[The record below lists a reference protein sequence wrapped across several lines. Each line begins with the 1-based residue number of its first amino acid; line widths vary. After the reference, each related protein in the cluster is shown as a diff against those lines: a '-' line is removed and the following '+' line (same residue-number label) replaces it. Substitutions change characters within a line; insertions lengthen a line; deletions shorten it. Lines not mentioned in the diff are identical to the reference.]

1 MSIQIEKLDDGNY
14 DMWSLSMRS
23 LLITSDL
30 WNVVCEKHIKPEEA
44 LQAARWET
52 IDQKALASLIL
63 NVKPTQLMH
72 IKSCT
77 TSAEAW
83 KKLRSI
89 HMPAGPIR
97 KTQLYQKL
105 VRLKMQSGDIASQY
119 VNSFVNITDK
129 LAELAITLEDE
140 LKVIMFLSSLPD
152 SWENFVVAI
161 ETRDEMPPFETVKI
175 KFLEEGARKEE
186 KLEEAETVYTYTK
199 QNNSKQ
205 KDNRQKDKDKFKG
218 KCYNCQKPGHRA
230 SECRNKNKVEKK
242 EKENE
247 QSNFLMH
254 SSVVKD
260 RKNMWCLDSGAT
272 SHMCCDKTKFS
283 NISENKTMI
292 MLAADKSVE
301 SPGVGTVIL
310 HTENRKI
317 TMRDVLYV
325 PSLNMNFVSISKA
338 AKYGHHTKFENNG
351 AVICNNSGEIVL
363 RAKQENNLYVYEN
376 KFEHNELHISQDSS
390 WVSIWHN
397 RFGHLNFKNLKD
409 LSEKKLVHGL
419 NIKNVNIKTNC
430 DTCNKAKICGL
441 PFPQKAER
449 VTKSVLELVHSD
461 VCGPMNV
468 NSIAGNR
475 YVVSFID
482 DYTRKNFVYFMRTK
496 NEVFEKFKL
505 FKNYVECQTNKKI
518 KVLRSDNGT
527 EYKNKQFDEFLEKCG
542 IKRQLTVPYT
552 PQQNGIAERANRT
565 LIEMAKSLLIHANLP
580 EFLWAEAVQTA
591 AYLRNRCPT
600 KVLNGGTPF
609 ELWKGRRPSV
619 KHLRTFGSRVFAL
632 EKPKKG
638 KFQAKGS
645 EYVFVGYSF
654 ETKAYRLYDPEKRS
668 VVVRRDVKFLEG
680 EFKSA
685 TQNTRIDFATNIIRL
700 EPPVEVL
707 QPEPVNQEIQDTE
720 RSDSDEEGEEFVSAN
735 DAEEPLEQAENS
747 ARYGPGR
754 PRILRT
760 GQRGRPRKQYNV
772 LSYLDSSDDIETP
785 KSVAEALSSQYVRN
799 WQDSMQT
806 EMDALR
812 KNETWEMVD
821 LPPKQ
826 KAIASKWVFRIKRN
840 KDGEIER
847 FKSRLVAKG
856 CGQQFGVNYWETFS
870 PVIRYETIR
879 MLFAIAAEK
888 ELCMHQVDIS
898 NAYLNSTLEETVY
911 MKQPENFVDEDHPTR
926 VLKLQKAIY
935 GLKQSGRSW
944 NNTLDEVL
952 RSLGFKRCKSEPCL
966 YVHLTEQKYIA
977 VYVDDLLI
985 ICPTERDID
994 KIKRKIADKF
1004 ETHDSGPLKY
1014 FLGMEVKRNGERGPV
1029 TMSQTKYIE
1038 SLLATYGMQNC
1049 RSASTPLEPGFQVS
1063 CQDDDCAKVNTT
1075 EYQSLIGS
1083 LMYLAVLSRPDILH
1097 AVCKLSQRNTNPH
1110 VEHQTAAKHILR
1122 YLSGTM
1128 DLSITYH
1135 KTGDSVK
1142 GFADAD
1148 WANDQNDR
1156 KSYSGYAFMLGG
1168 SAFSW
1173 GSSKQSVVAQSST
1186 EAEYI
1191 ALSTAAKEAV
1201 YLRRLLKE
1209 IGCLDQDKIVLLG
1222 DNISAQHIAKNPVH
1236 HKRTKHIDIKY
1247 HFVREKV
1254 ESKEIELKYVSTNEN
1269 VADIFTKGLGKQRH
1283 YELIKYLGLN

>member
-1 MSIQIEKLDDGNY
+1 M
-14 DMWSLSMRS
+14 LSPRS
-23 LLITSDL
+23 WLK
-30 WNVVCEKHIKPEEA
+30 V
-44 LQAARWET
+44 
-52 IDQKALASLIL
+52 
-63 NVKPTQLMH
+63 
-72 IKSCT
+72 KSCT

-105 VRLKMQSGDIASQY
+105 VRVKMQSGDTASQY

-186 KLEEAETVYTYTK
+186 KLEETEAVYTHTK

-230 SECRNKNKVEKK
+230 SECRNKKTEEKK

-254 SSVVKD
+254 SSIVKD
-260 RKNMWCLDSGAT
+260 RKNIWCLDSGAT

-283 NISENKTMI
+283 NISENNTTI

-301 SPGVGTVIL
+301 PPGVGTVVL

-482 DYTRKNFVYFMRTK
+482 DYTRKNFVYFLRTK

-619 KHLRTFGSRVFAL
+619 KHLRTFGLRVFAL

-685 TQNTRIDFATNIIRL
+685 AQNTRIDFATNIIRL

-707 QPEPVNQEIQDTE
+707 QPEPVNQEIHDTE

-747 ARYGPGR
+747 ARHGPGR
-754 PRILRT
+754 PRIVRT

-812 KNETWEMVD
+812 KNETWDMVD

-856 CGQQFGVNYWETFS
+856 CGQQFGVTGVTGKHS
-870 PVIRYETIR
+870 
-879 MLFAIAAEK
+879 
-888 ELCMHQVDIS
+888 
-898 NAYLNSTLEETVY
+898 
-911 MKQPENFVDEDHPTR
+911 
-926 VLKLQKAIY
+926 LQ
-935 GLKQSGRSW
+935 
-944 NNTLDEVL
+944 
-952 RSLGFKRCKSEPCL
+952 
-966 YVHLTEQKYIA
+966 
-977 VYVDDLLI
+977 
-985 ICPTERDID
+985 
-994 KIKRKIADKF
+994 
-1004 ETHDSGPLKY
+1004 
-1014 FLGMEVKRNGERGPV
+1014 
-1029 TMSQTKYIE
+1029 
-1038 SLLATYGMQNC
+1038 
-1049 RSASTPLEPGFQVS
+1049 
-1063 CQDDDCAKVNTT
+1063 
-1075 EYQSLIGS
+1075 
-1083 LMYLAVLSRPDILH
+1083 
-1097 AVCKLSQRNTNPH
+1097 
-1110 VEHQTAAKHILR
+1110 
-1122 YLSGTM
+1122 
-1128 DLSITYH
+1128 
-1135 KTGDSVK
+1135 
-1142 GFADAD
+1142 
-1148 WANDQNDR
+1148 
-1156 KSYSGYAFMLGG
+1156 
-1168 SAFSW
+1168 
-1173 GSSKQSVVAQSST
+1173 
-1186 EAEYI
+1186 
-1191 ALSTAAKEAV
+1191 
-1201 YLRRLLKE
+1201 
-1209 IGCLDQDKIVLLG
+1209 
-1222 DNISAQHIAKNPVH
+1222 
-1236 HKRTKHIDIKY
+1236 
-1247 HFVREKV
+1247 
-1254 ESKEIELKYVSTNEN
+1254 
-1269 VADIFTKGLGKQRH
+1269 
-1283 YELIKYLGLN
+1283 